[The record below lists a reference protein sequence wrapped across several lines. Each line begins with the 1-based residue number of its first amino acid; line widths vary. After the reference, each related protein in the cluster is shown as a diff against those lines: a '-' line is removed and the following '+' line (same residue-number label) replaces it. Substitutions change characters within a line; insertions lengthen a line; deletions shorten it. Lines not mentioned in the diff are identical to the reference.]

1 MLYYYLSQRALVLCK
16 HFFSASTEKERRDLA
31 LAGKERKRKQERR
44 WARIDRERNANENY
58 AGGQFFLL
66 IRVRGPRHLMS
77 NAEVPH
83 DSEIGPLADGHVGD
97 LRKMLFLCCRE
108 LFRSEQENERLNARL
123 QRAIAHVQ
131 VVDLKYA
138 RLLEIL
144 LEILTDVAFS
154 SLRVRS
160 IMQEHNQLHQASS
173 KLTDL

>member
-1 MLYYYLSQRALVLCK
+1 MIIFLRERSFSVSTLPQRAQRRREEIK
-16 HFFSASTEKERRDLA
+16 HWQERKERGSKKRGGPA
-31 LAGKERKRKQERR
+31 SIERK
-44 WARIDRERNANENY
+44 ANENY
-58 AGGQFFLL
+58 AGGQIFLL

-97 LRKMLFLCCRE
+97 LRKMLILCCRE